1 VGGSKHM
8 AGRDWV
14 VVECLNAKN
23 ARLNTPVI
31 IRQAHAECVC
41 VCVCKARAP

>member
-1 VGGSKHM
+1 M